1 MRNKAT
7 LKEVAKVAGVSPI
20 TVSRFINTPDQVSEV
35 ARKKIVTAIEQTG
48 YIPNAAARQLKTDH
62 SDIVFFVVPNIR
74 NDLYASLSHELMLKL
89 AQHNKSL
96 FICDYNFQDQLEQML
111 IQEIYKHRPA
121 AIVMAS
127 GDGMSDAQLQL
138 LNASKIPVIQ
148 FDRINQQIGSVINI
162 EIDNFSG
169 GQLAAR
175 RLLQHN
181 VKRAVILSGK
191 TKRVMNARIEG
202 FSSVFEQAGLPVEV
216 IQVDFAGQRLS
227 TSVEFDI
234 SGETGY
240 FLLNSDIANDFLLK
254 HIEQI
259 SGPLAEKVV
268 LFDRLAYGDFL
279 PFSLTYVAYDRAV
292 FVELISS
299 ALEAI
304 FSGKALQF
312 NAEPIIPVEL
322 QNTAGI

>member
-7 LKEVAKVAGVSPI
+7 LKEVAKAAGVSPI
-20 TVSRFINTPDQVSEV
+20 TVSRFINTPDQVSSS
-35 ARKKIVTAIEQTG
+35 AREKIVAAIEQTG
-48 YIPNAAARQLKTDH
+48 YIPNAAARQLKTNQ

-74 NDLYASLSHELMLKL
+74 NELYASLSHELMLKL
-89 AQHNKSL
+89 AQYNKSL

-148 FDRINQQIGSVINI
+148 FDRINPQISSVMNI
-162 EIDNFSG
+162 EIDNFAG
-169 GQLAAR
+169 GQLAAQ
-175 RLLQHN
+175 RLIQQQ
-181 VKRAVILSGK
+181 VKRAVILAGK

-202 FSSVFEQAGLPVEV
+202 FTAVFQKMKLPVET
-216 IQVDFAGQRLS
+216 IQVDFAGQRIA
-227 TSVEFDI
+227 TSVEFDV

-254 HIEQI
+254 HIGQI
-259 SGPLAEKVV
+259 TEPLASRVV
-268 LFDRLAYGDFL
+268 SFDPLAYGDFL
-279 PFSLTYVAYDRAV
+279 PFSLNYVAYDRAL
-292 FVELISS
+292 FVELIST
-299 ALEAI
+299 ALDKV
-304 FSGKALQF
+304 FSGKALPF
-312 NAEPIIPVEL
+312 NSEHIIPVEL
-322 QNTAGI
+322 QNIADI